1 VYNQKLYSLDS
12 VNGQI
17 YKHNPTQTGY
27 DRGAVWIKDTAGKDL
42 TQGVSFSI
50 DGDIY
55 ILRANGEIAKLTA
68 GAVVPFSIN
77 NLSPALHAP
86 TRLITTNNMTAI
98 YIFEPSEKRLV
109 AIDKASGNIIKQY
122 TNPLWQSPADVLIDQ
137 DKNTAYVLDSNIVYK
152 FTL

>member
-1 VYNQKLYSLDS
+1 
-12 VNGQI
+12 
-17 YKHNPTQTGY
+17 
-27 DRGAVWIKDTAGKDL
+27 
-42 TQGVSFSI
+42 
-50 DGDIY
+50 
-55 ILRANGEIAKLTA
+55 
-68 GAVVPFSIN
+68 
-77 NLSPALHAP
+77 
-86 TRLITTNNMTAI
+86 MTAI